1 MERVRLTRPCCLDAV
16 AVPLG
21 ANPAFRTTAAVR
33 FYKVAPQLDP
43 DAPTAVRRG
52 PGPLATDSPTRFQP
66 PLHSTPIQKAP
77 LTTHGRPTAY
87 TTAPRAYLSFVPR

>member
-1 MERVRLTRPCCLDAV
+1 MIFNWKRIDRVKFDTRPCRSDAV

-43 DAPTAVRRG
+43 DAPTDVRRG
-52 PGPLATDSPTRFQP
+52 PGSTR
-66 PLHSTPIQKAP
+66 H
-77 LTTHGRPTAY
+77 
-87 TTAPRAYLSFVPR
+87 